1 MIIFIMKKLI
11 LASSSIHRKKLL
23 KQLKLKFSVKK
34 PNIDESRKKG
44 ESINNFV
51 KRLSYEKAMKVA
63 LDNKDAIVIGSDEV
77 AIVGTKILGKP
88 LTASNAKKQLK
99 LISGKKIIFKTG
111 LCVMS
116 LSENKSYLSIVNYS
130 IKMKKL
136 NDVQIDNYIRKED
149 MLNCAG
155 SIRIE
160 GMAIGLVEKTE
171 GKDPTSIIGLPLIK
185 LTSYLEKLN
194 YKIF

>member
-1 MIIFIMKKLI
+1 MKKLI